1 MGDYTNRLD
10 VMINNIRIDRLYQGE
25 RDGHT
30 CGYVYWGD
38 VIKEYA
44 KEVLWS
50 EKNFVLKFMVYL
62 PSYDHSFGF
71 RDIKFYINYC
81 SHMCG
86 VCISDTTCT

>member
-44 KEVLWS
+44 KEVS
-50 EKNFVLKFMVYL
+50 TK
-62 PSYDHSFGF
+62 
-71 RDIKFYINYC
+71 
-81 SHMCG
+81 
-86 VCISDTTCT
+86 